1 MDPLLHAHRPL
12 ISNADAPEAVHT
24 HRFLHSRMILN
35 RLSIFNYKNISS
47 AELDFVPKL
56 NCLVGMNGE
65 GKTNVLDVIH
75 FLSLAKSSTTSMD
88 SQAIMHG
95 QELMSIQGEYEHEDG
110 THETIHCGLK
120 KGQKKVLRR
129 GKKAYRRIADHIG
142 LIPLI
147 MVSPADQ
154 WLIAGGSEERRH
166 FLDIVISQYNHTYL
180 DALMRYNKALQQRNT
195 LLKQEEEPDNEL
207 MALLEEEMARVG
219 TYIYEERKRY
229 VELFIPTFQS
239 FYSLISQEKEQVSL
253 TYSSHGERGDLL
265 EVIRRDRAKDRAVGY
280 SLHGTHRDDLQ
291 MMLGGFPIKREGSQ
305 GQNKTFLIALKL
317 AQFDFLKQTG
327 SHTSPLLLLDDIFDK
342 LDATRVQQ
350 IIKLVSGD
358 HFGQIFLTDTNREHL
373 DHILSTTTSSYR
385 LFQVK
390 GGNIT
395 T

>member
-1 MDPLLHAHRPL
+1 
-12 ISNADAPEAVHT
+12 
-24 HRFLHSRMILN
+24 MILN

-110 THETIHCGLK
+110 THETIQCGLK

-166 FLDIVISQYNHTYL
+166 FLDIVISQYNQTYL

>member
-180 DALMRYNKALQQRNT
+180 DALVRYNKALQQRNT
-195 LLKQEEEPDNEL
+195 LLKQEEEPDDEL

-350 IIKLVSGD
+350 IIKLVNGD

>member
-24 HRFLHSRMILN
+24 LRFLHNRMILN

-65 GKTNVLDVIH
+65 GKTNILDVIH

-166 FLDIVISQYNHTYL
+166 FLDIVISQYNQTYL

-195 LLKQEEEPDNEL
+195 LLKQEEEPDDEL

>member
-1 MDPLLHAHRPL
+1 MPMP
-12 ISNADAPEAVHT
+12 PEAVHT
-24 HRFLHSRMILN
+24 LRFLHSRMILN

-180 DALMRYNKALQQRNT
+180 DALVRYNKALQQRNT

-373 DHILSTTTSSYR
+373 DHILSTTASSYR

>member
-166 FLDIVISQYNHTYL
+166 FLDIVISQYNQTYL

-373 DHILSTTTSSYR
+373 DHILSTTASSYR

>member
-1 MDPLLHAHRPL
+1 MPMPLK
-12 ISNADAPEAVHT
+12 AVHT
-24 HRFLHSRMILN
+24 LRFLHSRMILN

-75 FLSLAKSSTTSMD
+75 FLSLAKSATTSMD

-166 FLDIVISQYNHTYL
+166 FLDIVISQYNQTYL

-195 LLKQEEEPDNEL
+195 LLKQEEEPDDEL

-373 DHILSTTTSSYR
+373 DHILSTTASSYR

>member
-1 MDPLLHAHRPL
+1 
-12 ISNADAPEAVHT
+12 
-24 HRFLHSRMILN
+24 MILN

-180 DALMRYNKALQQRNT
+180 DALVRYNKALQQRNT
-195 LLKQEEEPDNEL
+195 LLKQEEEPDDEL

-358 HFGQIFLTDTNREHL
+358 QFGQIFLTDTNREHL
-373 DHILSTTTSSYR
+373 DHILSTTASSYR

>member
-1 MDPLLHAHRPL
+1 
-12 ISNADAPEAVHT
+12 
-24 HRFLHSRMILN
+24 MILN

-166 FLDIVISQYNHTYL
+166 FLDIVISQYNQTYL

-265 EVIRRDRAKDRAVGY
+265 EVIRRDRAKDQAVGY

>member
-180 DALMRYNKALQQRNT
+180 DALVRYNKALQQRNT

-291 MMLGGFPIKREGSQ
+291 MMLDGFPIKREGSQ

>member
-1 MDPLLHAHRPL
+1 
-12 ISNADAPEAVHT
+12 
-24 HRFLHSRMILN
+24 MILN

-166 FLDIVISQYNHTYL
+166 FLDIVISQYNQTYL

-265 EVIRRDRAKDRAVGY
+265 EVIRRDRSKDRAVGY

>member
-1 MDPLLHAHRPL
+1 MDPLVHSHRPL

-166 FLDIVISQYNHTYL
+166 FLDIVISQYNQTYL
-180 DALMRYNKALQQRNT
+180 DALVRYNKALQQRNT

-373 DHILSTTTSSYR
+373 DHILSTTASSYR

>member
-1 MDPLLHAHRPL
+1 
-12 ISNADAPEAVHT
+12 
-24 HRFLHSRMILN
+24 MILN

-166 FLDIVISQYNHTYL
+166 FLDIVISQYNQTYL

-342 LDATRVQQ
+342 LDPTRVQQ

-373 DHILSTTTSSYR
+373 DHILSSTTSSYR

-390 GGNIT
+390 GGNIPT
-395 T
+395 

>member
-1 MDPLLHAHRPL
+1 
-12 ISNADAPEAVHT
+12 
-24 HRFLHSRMILN
+24 MILN

-166 FLDIVISQYNHTYL
+166 FLDIVISQYNQTYL
-180 DALMRYNKALQQRNT
+180 DALVRYNKALQQRNT
-195 LLKQEEEPDNEL
+195 LLKQEEEPDDEL

-265 EVIRRDRAKDRAVGY
+265 EVIRRDRSKDRAVGY

-373 DHILSTTTSSYR
+373 DHILSTTASSYR

>member
-1 MDPLLHAHRPL
+1 
-12 ISNADAPEAVHT
+12 
-24 HRFLHSRMILN
+24 MILN

-75 FLSLAKSSTTSMD
+75 FLSLAKSSTTSMA

-166 FLDIVISQYNHTYL
+166 FLDIVISQYNQTYL
-180 DALMRYNKALQQRNT
+180 DALVRYNKALQQRNT

>member
-1 MDPLLHAHRPL
+1 
-12 ISNADAPEAVHT
+12 
-24 HRFLHSRMILN
+24 MILN
-35 RLSIFNYKNISS
+35 RLSIFNYKNIAS

-166 FLDIVISQYNHTYL
+166 FLDIVISQYNQTYL

>member
-1 MDPLLHAHRPL
+1 
-12 ISNADAPEAVHT
+12 
-24 HRFLHSRMILN
+24 MILN

-166 FLDIVISQYNHTYL
+166 FLDIVISQYNQTYL

-265 EVIRRDRAKDRAVGY
+265 EVIRRDRAKDRSVGY

>member
-1 MDPLLHAHRPL
+1 
-12 ISNADAPEAVHT
+12 
-24 HRFLHSRMILN
+24 MILN

-166 FLDIVISQYNHTYL
+166 FLDIVISQYNQTYL
-180 DALMRYNKALQQRNT
+180 DALMRYNKVLQQRNT

>member
-1 MDPLLHAHRPL
+1 
-12 ISNADAPEAVHT
+12 
-24 HRFLHSRMILN
+24 MILN

-75 FLSLAKSSTTSMD
+75 FLSLAKSSTTSTD

-180 DALMRYNKALQQRNT
+180 DALVRYNKALQQRNT

>member
-1 MDPLLHAHRPL
+1 
-12 ISNADAPEAVHT
+12 
-24 HRFLHSRMILN
+24 MILN
-35 RLSIFNYKNISS
+35 RLSIFNYKNIAS

-166 FLDIVISQYNHTYL
+166 FLDIVISQYNQTYL
-180 DALMRYNKALQQRNT
+180 DALVRYNKALQQRNT